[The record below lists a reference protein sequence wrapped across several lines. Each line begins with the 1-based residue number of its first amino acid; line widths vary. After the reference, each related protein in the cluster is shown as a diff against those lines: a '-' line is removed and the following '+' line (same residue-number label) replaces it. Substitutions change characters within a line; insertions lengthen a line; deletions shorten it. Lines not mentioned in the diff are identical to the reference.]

1 MNYKNMLISV
11 SLVAAVAA
19 ACGIAI
25 SAAPHQDKY
34 TLKVSGGLSFSEFRG
49 YESWQLISV
58 SQRGDV
64 MAAIL
69 GNPVAIDAFKSGI
82 PGNGKPFPDGSKIA
96 KIHYT
101 AKVNGAYPGSPNM
114 PVAQHDADFMEK
126 DSKRFADG
134 HGWGYA
140 EFEYNPSTGAFRP
153 GDMNDKP
160 PQAHDAKCGVA
171 CHESA
176 ESRDYVFTQY
186 QTR

>member
-1 MNYKNMLISV
+1 
-11 SLVAAVAA
+11 
-19 ACGIAI
+19 
-25 SAAPHQDKY
+25 
-34 TLKVSGGLSFSEFRG
+34 
-49 YESWQLISV
+49 
-58 SQRGDV
+58 

-69 GNPVAIDAFKSGI
+69 GNPTIVNAFKSGI
-82 PGNGKPFPDGSKIA
+82 PGNGKPFPDGSKMA

-101 AKVNGAYPGSPNM
+101 AKVNSAYPGSPNM
-114 PVAQHDADFMEK
+114 PVSQHDADFMSK

-140 EFEYNPSTGAFRP
+140 AFEYNPATNTFRP
-153 GDMNDKP
+153 ANMNDKP

-176 ESRDYVFTQY
+176 ENRDNVFTQY